1 MKKKSNWQYGLVLSL
16 GVIGWVFVCLSSSNL
31 LGWWY
36 LPVLAVLIALIL
48 AAPLVKWWRK
58 FTESDIFVLNFMLSV
73 VFVGGILA
81 AAFIGLNYI
90 DLPRAVPQE
99 HVCKV
104 ERFYRKEHHRSR
116 RVGRHTIVDRQAY
129 YTYHAE
135 IVLPDSSRVSVPVTL
150 QRYRRN
156 RKNDSI
162 KIEIHTGIL
171 GVDFVT
177 P

>member
-1 MKKKSNWQYGLVLSL
+1 MKKKSTWQYGIVLTL
-16 GVIGWVFVCLSSSNL
+16 GFIGWVFVYMTSSTV
-31 LGWWY
+31 LGW
-36 LPVLAVLIALIL
+36 LQLSVLALIIALLFASPL
-48 AAPLVKWWRK
+48 AKWWRR

-73 VFVGGILA
+73 VLVGGILA
-81 AAFIGLNYI
+81 AAFIGLNFI
-90 DLPRAVPQE
+90 DLPGSVPQE

-116 RVGRHTIVDRQAY
+116 RVGRHTVRDRQAY

-135 IVLPDSSRVSVPVTL
+135 IVLPDSSLTSVPVTL
-150 QRYRRN
+150 QRYRRH

-171 GVDFVT
+171 GADYIK